1 VKTLIRSTLLLLS
14 LASLLP
20 FASSAQNA
28 NQDANNANQ
37 AASNANPYTSYAV
50 EIQAPDS
57 VLQSIPKA
65 TMENALSIRGL
76 KKVTT
81 FPSITVSFTARD
93 LVIIEES
100 VKESVAAKKDTT
112 GSDTTWYVQVL
123 YSLKCEG
130 KCYNAQKQLVYSA
143 SWGVGQSKFTS
154 FQMPTRQEAE
164 DYWKNNKESLKSN
177 FIASIINPS
186 LVAMG
191 SRLEKLR

>member
-1 VKTLIRSTLLLLS
+1 MKTLIRFTLL
-14 LASLLP
+14 LLP

-28 NQDANNANQ
+28 DQNANN
-37 AASNANPYTSYAV
+37 SNPYTTYAV
-50 EIQAPDS
+50 EVQAPDS

-65 TMENALSIRGL
+65 TIENAISIRGL

-81 FPSITVSFTARD
+81 SPSLTVSFTARD

-100 VKESVAAKKDTT
+100 VKEFVAAKKDTT
-112 GSDTTWYVQVL
+112 GSDTSYYVQVL

-130 KCYNAQKQLVYSA
+130 KCYNAQKQLVYSG
-143 SWGVGQSKFTS
+143 SWGIGQSKFTS
-154 FQMPTRQEAE
+154 FQMATRQEAE

-191 SRLEKLR
+191 SRLSAEKLR